1 MTRGTGGEETGKGE
15 DEHQKKRGHASMAYC
30 RYCNLM
36 IAISTDKDGIV
47 WGLSYVQLG
56 RERFASWGKGSGVG

>member
-47 WGLSYVQLG
+47 WGLS
-56 RERFASWGKGSGVG
+56 